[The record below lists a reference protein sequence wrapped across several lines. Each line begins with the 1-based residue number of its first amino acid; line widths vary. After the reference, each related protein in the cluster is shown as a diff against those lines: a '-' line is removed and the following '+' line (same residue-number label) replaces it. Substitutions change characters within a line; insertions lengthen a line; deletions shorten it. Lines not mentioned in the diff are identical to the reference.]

1 MLRERAIATILEIE
15 AGIHALRT
23 NGRARI
29 DGEMAAR
36 LLEATLPSE
45 HLFGG

>member
-1 MLRERAIATILEIE
+1 MLRESALATRPEIE
-15 AGIHALRT
+15 AGIHALCT

-45 HLFGG
+45 HLFGR